1 MSSDSKPEKLAESAS
16 GILFWSVGLEKM
28 DIRTA
33 SDGIFELLG
42 KTKGTILEIIFPSD
56 LDYFITAIHLLDKTE
71 RHSFQ
76 HRFMNAEGKCSTYQ
90 TEIWKSK
97 TSHEI
102 CGASVLLTNMRASMP
117 EEKMSD
123 IVSKSQE
130 FLDLVIENVPHMVFV
145 KEATELRFV
154 HFNRAGE
161 ELLGIRREE
170 LLGKNDYDFFPKE
183 QADFFTS
190 KDRMV
195 LSGKK
200 MVDITEEE
208 ISTRN
213 GLKIVRTKKIPLIG
227 PTGEAQFIL
236 GFSEDITEW
245 KNSEI
250 QRLEMVREQIRIK
263 ERASSREKT
272 IFLANAHNILASS
285 LDYHI
290 TLEKLAKIMIPFLGD
305 WCAISIVNEDGSLTR
320 AVVHHKEPEKQVFA
334 NELMKHQPRLDKD
347 KGTFFE
353 VLKNGK
359 SILKKEVDEEHI
371 RNLASND
378 EHYKT
383 LKELGSYS
391 SMTVPILYRDRIHG
405 IISVVISDEGR
416 KLTSQDLA
424 MAQELGMR
432 AGVAIENALLYQT
445 AQKAIAVR
453 DEFLSIASH
462 ELKTPVTSIKL
473 LLQMT
478 RKGVN
483 PETDIIPTAQKLAH
497 SLDKAN
503 TQINRLTNLI
513 EDLLDT
519 SRIQMGKVDYYFQII
534 NFSELIQDMCDS
546 YIEHLK
552 SYGCELMTNIDPNIF
567 VRGDRMRLEQV
578 VLNMLTNAAKYG
590 NEKPVR
596 VTLKGVNGLC
606 HLSVKDHGLGIHK
619 EKLDRVFDRFERAV
633 SSKNISGLGLG
644 LYISRE
650 IIKAHNGKIWVES
663 EPYKGAEFS
672 VELLRLQETE
682 SSSHSSDQSQQI
694 F

>member
-1 MSSDSKPEKLAESAS
+1 MENLTKLEKLAGDAN
-16 GILFWSVGLEKM
+16 GILFWSVGAEKM
-28 DIRTA
+28 EIRSA
-33 SDGIFELLG
+33 SDGIFALLG
-42 KTKGTILEIIFPSD
+42 KKKGSILEIIHPSD
-56 LDYFITAIHLLDKTE
+56 LDYFITAVHHLDKSE
-71 RHSFQ
+71 RHTFQ
-76 HRFMNAEGKCSTYQ
+76 HRFMNSELKSYNYQ

-97 TSHEI
+97 TSDEI
-102 CGASVLLTNMRASMP
+102 CGASVYLTTVRASMN
-117 EEKMSD
+117 EDRMSD

-195 LSGKK
+195 LSGKR
-200 MVDITEEE
+200 MIDISEEE
-208 ISTRN
+208 IDTRN

-227 PTGEAQFIL
+227 PGGEAQFIL

-245 KNSEI
+245 KKAEN

-305 WCAISIVNEDGSLTR
+305 WCTITIINEDGSLNR
-320 AVVHHKEPEKQVFA
+320 AVSHHKDPIKQLLA
-334 NELMKHQPRLDKD
+334 NELRRYTPRIDE
-347 KGTFFE
+347 GPFEE

-359 SILKKEVDEEHI
+359 SMLLKEVSEETI
-371 RNLASND
+371 RKLSMNEHHFNLMMR
-378 EHYKT
+378 
-383 LKELGSYS
+383 LGCRS
-391 SMTVPILYRDRIHG
+391 SMIVPIIYRDRIHG
-405 IISVVISDEGR
+405 AISIIISDDER

-424 MAQELGMR
+424 MAEELGR
-432 AGVAIENALLYQT
+432 RSGVAIENALLYQT

-462 ELKTPVTSIKL
+462 ELKTPVTSLKL

-483 PETDIIPTAQKLAH
+483 PETEIIPTAQKLAV

-519 SRIQMGKVDYYFQII
+519 SRIQMGKIDYLFQKI
-534 NFSELIQDMCDS
+534 NFSDLVKDMCES
-546 YIEHLK
+546 YKDHLSSNGCDLITHIEDNV
-552 SYGCELMTNIDPNIF
+552 Y
-567 VRGDRMRLEQV
+567 VQGDRMRLEQV

-590 NEKPVR
+590 NQKPVEIT
-596 VTLKGVNGLC
+596 VKAMNSLC
-606 HLSVKDHGLGIHK
+606 VMAVKDHGLGINK
-619 EKLDRVFDRFERAV
+619 DKLERVFDRFERAV

-650 IIKAHNGKIWVES
+650 IIKAHNGRIWVES
-663 EPYKGAEFS
+663 EPYKGAEFT
-672 VELLRLQETE
+672 VELLRLQENE
-682 SSSHSSDQSQQI
+682 ASLHSSEQAGHGYL
-694 F
+694 